1 MPEEVDWKTMEQ
13 FQERIDWVSYF
24 PGPPRAG
31 EVLIFFLVVVG
42 LISAGMLLKRY
53 WTRNNESVPFPLAL
67 MLWLGMFAVYLMVV
81 FALYENA
88 ADIRRTTVICWG
100 IVFWVIPATYYTF
113 TVVNSL
119 AMRTVDHIGP
129 FSAIIEDPSEFAAA
143 RKLALRGDI
152 DGAISMY
159 RNYPDNQVNAL
170 FEAARLLKSEDR
182 YMEAGMILAEIRE
195 RFRSQIRA
203 WAEATYQLAKIEEHN
218 LNDYPKAV
226 ALLQELIYCAPES
239 RFAHLASADIA
250 RLQIAESSQQ
260 MEERSVDTNAPAD
273 PFYKHNDI
281 RTHFV
286 PEAALNTE
294 TEDADSELFPIPPV
308 DPFVAMGQEVKVASS
323 SRKRAR
329 SKAAET
335 ESDTTRKTPKGAPK
349 AKRSGAKRKALH
361 RKRPAK

>member
-1 MPEEVDWKTMEQ
+1 MNQ
-13 FQERIDWVSYF
+13 FQERIDWASYF
-24 PGPPRAG
+24 PGPPQAG
-31 EVLIFFLVVVG
+31 EVLVFLLAVTG
-42 LISAGMLLKRY
+42 LTCAGMLLKRY
-53 WTRNNESVPFPLAL
+53 WTRKNESVPFPVAL
-67 MLWLGMFAVYLMVV
+67 MLWLGMFTVYLMIV

-88 ADIRRTTVICWG
+88 ADIRKTTVISWG
-100 IVFWVIPATYYTF
+100 IVFWVVPVTYYTF

-182 YMEAGMILAEIRE
+182 YVEAATILQEIRE
-195 RFRSQIRA
+195 RFHSQMRA

-218 LNDYPKAV
+218 LNDYPKAIM
-226 ALLQELIYCAPES
+226 LLQELLYRAPES

-250 RLQIAESSQQ
+250 RLQMAESAQAALQQ
-260 MEERSVDTNAPAD
+260 TGDTGEPAD
-273 PFYKHNDI
+273 PFYRYNDI

-286 PEAALNTE
+286 PETPLKTE
-294 TEDADSELFPIPPV
+294 TEDPDAELLPIPPV
-308 DPFVAMGQEVKVASS
+308 DPFVAMRQEAAAAPSAQ
-323 SRKRAR
+323 RAK
-329 SKAAET
+329 SNAPET
-335 ESDTTRKTPKGAPK
+335 KSNSTRKTPKAAPK
-349 AKRSGAKRKALH
+349 SKRTAAKKKSSQ

>member
-1 MPEEVDWKTMEQ
+1 MAEEVDWKTMEQ
-13 FQERIDWVSYF
+13 FQERIDWASYF

-31 EVLIFFLVVVG
+31 EVLVFFLAVVG
-42 LISAGMLLKRY
+42 LICAGVLLKRY
-53 WTRNNESVPFPLAL
+53 WARNNESVPFPVAL
-67 MLWLGMFAVYLMVV
+67 MLWLGMFAVYLMIV

-88 ADIRRTTVICWG
+88 ADIRRTTVISWG

-119 AMRTVDHIGP
+119 AMRSVDHIGP
-129 FSAIIEDPSEFAAA
+129 FSAIVEDPSEFAAA

-182 YMEAGMILAEIRE
+182 YMEAAMILEEIRE

-218 LNDYPKAV
+218 LNDHPKAIM
-226 ALLQELIYCAPES
+226 LLQELIYRAPES

-250 RLQIAESSQQ
+250 RLQMTESTQQ
-260 MEERSVDTNAPAD
+260 IEQRSVDTSEPAD
-273 PFYKHNDI
+273 PFYRYSDI

-286 PEAALNTE
+286 PETALKTE
-294 TEDADSELFPIPPV
+294 TEDADSELLPIPPV
-308 DPFVAMGQEVKVASS
+308 DPFVAMRQEAAATPSAQ
-323 SRKRAR
+323 RAR
-329 SKAAET
+329 SNAAET
-335 ESDTTRKTPKGAPK
+335 KSDTTRKTPKGAPK
-349 AKRSGAKRKALH
+349 TKRTAAKRKASH